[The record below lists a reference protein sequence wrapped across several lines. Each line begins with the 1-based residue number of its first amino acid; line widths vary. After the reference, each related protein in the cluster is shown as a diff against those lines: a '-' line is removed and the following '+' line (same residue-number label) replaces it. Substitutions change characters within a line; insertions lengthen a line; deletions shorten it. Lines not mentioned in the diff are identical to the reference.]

1 MDGFFDGFRLQHLPA
16 GDVRLRVRIGGD
28 GPPLL
33 LLHGNPQTHAMWHRV
48 APALARRF
56 TVIAPDL
63 RGYGGSDKPPVTPD
77 ARHYT
82 KRAMAADMRVLMLTL
97 GFSRFAVAAHDRGA
111 RVAHRLAL
119 DAPNAVERLVVMD
132 IVPTLH
138 HFETADC
145 RFALGYWHW
154 FFLAQPHPWPERMI
168 RADIEGWFRFQ
179 TSREPKDDSFFHASA
194 RADYLAALHTAGTI
208 EAICEDYRAAAGLDL
223 AHDRESRAEGRR
235 IACPLLVLWG
245 AKGKIGQ
252 WYEPLSVW
260 QGYADGPVS
269 GGPITSGHYLP
280 EEAPEEVLAALLP
293 FLGAGAEAARPDG
306 SGDASDHAERP
317 QQRG

>member
-1 MDGFFDGFRLQHLPA
+1 MDGFFDGFALRHAQA
-16 GDVRLRVRIGGD
+16 GDITLRLRIGGS

-63 RGYGGSDKPPVTPD
+63 RGYGGSGKPPVTPD
-77 ARHYT
+77 ARHYS
-82 KRAMAADMRVLMLTL
+82 KRAMAADMLALMQGL
-97 GFSRFAVAAHDRGA
+97 GFPRFAVASHDRGA

-119 DAPNAVERLVVMD
+119 DAPDSVERLAVMD

-138 HFETADC
+138 HFETADT

-154 FFLAQPHPWPERMI
+154 FFLAQPHPGPEGMI
-168 RADIEGWFRFQ
+168 RADIEHWFRFQ
-179 TSREPKDDSFFHASA
+179 TSREPKDDGFFHPEA
-194 RADYLAALHTAGTI
+194 RADYLAALNAPGTI

-223 AHDRESRAEGRR
+223 EHDRESRAEGRR

-245 AKGKIGQ
+245 EKGKIGR

-260 QGYADGPVS
+260 RGYAEGPVS
-269 GGPITSGHYLP
+269 GGPVPSGHYLP

-293 FLGAGAEAARPDG
+293 FLGTGPA
-306 SGDASDHAERP
+306 
-317 QQRG
+317 